1 MASFRNPP
9 PEGFIFP
16 NASEKRFLE
25 VLEDLPS
32 RWAFWY
38 EPTVSGGQRPDF
50 VIWVPAEEFPTI
62 FLIELKSWRKNFVS
76 KADLTHVQMR
86 NNRVEYNPIS
96 KLKMVRNN
104 LNEALM
110 HHFRSAPGLEKVAVI
125 PLLIHWAVDVK
136 DAHPLLQ
143 GDSEVSALGRSQVK
157 NPDELS
163 TELINLARDYY
174 SFVEELPP
182 VVSSSIKRAI
192 FSSVDLSIR
201 VEKASG
207 RIAPAEQIAEV
218 TEEKDS
224 KTVLEYE
231 KPIAPMLDE
240 FQVAAIRNRSLG
252 HGLLSGVPG
261 TGKTIML
268 LGRMRWYQQH
278 NPKEQQLFVVHQ
290 KVLIKNLEQK
300 YQHQFA
306 GGKLPRNIRFFRFKD
321 WFTKT
326 YEGAY
331 ARLQKAGADQL
342 EMLDTLVEEA
352 IEGKLSLSKK
362 AIPQFGHIFVDEAH
376 QMPTRWIHLLTRF
389 ARADVENKPNIW
401 IAYDNGQGIYSDRR
415 FEGRQVGL
423 NFQGR
428 SRNFHRVYRCGL
440 LPWAFAACCHPEAFH
455 TYRKQ
460 NSSEYLEFTHLGES
474 PLAIE
479 QPTLEQ
485 QAKHLA
491 KTIRKKEKKGELKL
505 ADVTIFYAVA
515 GFSEKNSYPDE
526 MTKAALDKAFEE
538 LGGIEWVAIHK
549 SKADWTSEKV
559 RACTFTSSQ
568 GIDAPVSVLFG
579 AESFQLFSESG
590 WVNPDALFYTVLTR
604 ATKTIIL
611 TYNKLSKD
619 SDCRFQQALFTGT
632 RKAKKL
638 LPTLKQIEPIEAKDG
653 QMVYRIRWANLDQF
667 IQSH

>member
-38 EPTVSGGQRPDF
+38 EPTVYGGQRPDF

-62 FLIELKSWRKNFVS
+62 FLIELKSWRKNFVAQ
-76 KADLTHVQMR
+76 ADLTHVHMR

-143 GDSEVSALGRSQVK
+143 GDSEVDVLGRSQVK
-157 NPDELS
+157 NPDDLAN
-163 TELINLARDYY
+163 ELINITSNYY
-174 SFVEELPP
+174 SFVEEMPP

-192 FSSVDLSIR
+192 FSCVDLAVR

-207 RIAPAEQIAEV
+207 QIIPAVVKEEGEDAPSK
-218 TEEKDS
+218 EEK
-224 KTVLEYE
+224 LEYDR
-231 KPIAPMLDE
+231 PIAPMLDE
-240 FQVAAIRNRSLG
+240 FQVTAIRNRSLG
-252 HGLLSGVPG
+252 HALLSGVPG

-278 NPKEQQLFVVHQ
+278 NPKERQLFVVHQ
-290 KVLIKNLEQK
+290 KVLIKNLQQK

-306 GGKLPRNIRFFRFKD
+306 GGKLPRNISFFRFKD
-321 WFTKT
+321 WFTRT
-326 YEGAY
+326 YDGVYERFQAYEG
-331 ARLQKAGADQL
+331 DQMVL
-342 EMLDTLVEEA
+342 LDELVEEA
-352 IEGKLSLSKK
+352 IAEKLTLKKK
-362 AIPQFGHIFVDEAH
+362 AVEVYGHIFVDEAH

-389 ARADVENKPNIW
+389 AKAEQEHKPNIW

-415 FEGRQVGL
+415 FEGRKVGL

-440 LPWAFAACCHPEAFH
+440 LPWAFAACCHPEAFN
-455 TYRKQ
+455 TYRKR
-460 NSSEYLEFTHLGES
+460 NSAEYLEFTHLGES
-474 PLAIE
+474 PLAIV

-485 QAKHLA
+485 QAKQLA
-491 KTIRKKEKKGELKL
+491 KTIRKKQKRGELKL

-549 SKADWTSEKV
+549 SRADWTSDKV

-568 GIDAPVSVLFG
+568 GIDAPVSVLYG
-579 AESFQLFSESG
+579 AESFQIFSESD

-611 TYNKLSKD
+611 TYNNLSKD

-632 RKAKKL
+632 RKASKL
-638 LPTLKQIEPIEAKDG
+638 LPTLKQVEPVEAKDG
-653 QMVYRIRWANLDQF
+653 RMVYRIRWTNLDQF